1 MKISNETKVGA
12 LTVLAITLLILGF
25 NFLKGRSLFKTGTF
39 IYAKF
44 SSTKGLMTS
53 NPVFING
60 YQVGNVYSIDQA
72 NKNLDTLIVAIKMT
86 KEVNIPNNSLAAI
99 KDNPLGSPS
108 LEIAL
113 GTNKVYLNNHDT
125 LGTVDMPGMFGQ
137 VTNQLTP
144 LIEVVKVTVTTLDSV
159 MRNIN
164 SVFDPYTKNN
174 LQDVVANFDQ
184 TTKSLVSA
192 SASLEKLLN
201 TQTGSL
207 SRSLDNMN
215 TFTGNLANS
224 NGKINA
230 TLTNLETTTGNL
242 SRADIEGT
250 LNQLK
255 STIQQLNTTV
265 AKIDSKDGSLGLL
278 LNDKKLYQNLESTSR
293 SLNVLMDDVRV
304 NPKRYVNVS
313 FSVFGRKKS
322 NDEFLLTPLPV
333 VDTATIKK

>member
-1 MKISNETKVGA
+1 MKISNETKVGV
-12 LTVLAITLLILGF
+12 LTVIAITLLILGF
-25 NFLKGRSLFKTGTF
+25 NFLKGRSIFKSGTF

-44 SSTKGLMTS
+44 SSTKGLMVS
-53 NPVFING
+53 NPVYING
-60 YQVGNVYSIDQA
+60 YQVGSVYEIEQA

-99 KDNPLGSPS
+99 KDNPLGTPS
-108 LEIAL
+108 MEIGL
-113 GTNKVYLNNHDT
+113 GTSKEYLKNHDT
-125 LGTVDMPGMFGQ
+125 VGSVDMPGMFGQ

-144 LIEVVKVTVTTLDSV
+144 LIDVVKVTVTTLDSV

-174 LQDVVANFDQ
+174 LQDVVANFDK
-184 TTKSLVSA
+184 TTSSLVKA

-207 SRSLDNMN
+207 SKSLDNMN
-215 TFTGNLANS
+215 SFTSNLATS
-224 NGKINA
+224 NPKINA
-230 TLTNLETTTGNL
+230 TLTNLEKTTDNL

-255 STIQQLNTTV
+255 STIAQLNATV

-278 LNDKKLYQNLESTSR
+278 LNDKKLYNNLESTSR
-293 SLNVLMDDVRV
+293 SLNTLMDDVRV

-313 FSVFGRKKS
+313 FSVFGRKKN

-333 VDTATIKK
+333 VDSTTRAK